1 MTGTSAEP
9 ELLSAVNDGL
19 DPDKEPEWSK
29 SAFLFLVSLIEC
41 LPYVGYKWGFLMKR
55 FVSLALVF
63 SMLALGCYNTYRIP
77 TSQLET
83 LQSPPEQGD
92 SVTVTDEKGEQ
103 VVVKD
108 DSRVFVESDGGKR
121 YPITPFNF
129 KLTESQLVA
138 SDRDY
143 ILARD
148 GLKDGGEIE
157 LVSTWKWALGITG
170 GVVLAGAIIGLIAWA
185 ATTSGGESGT
195 P

>member
-1 MTGTSAEP
+1 
-9 ELLSAVNDGL
+9 
-19 DPDKEPEWSK
+19 
-29 SAFLFLVSLIEC
+29 
-41 LPYVGYKWGFLMKR
+41 MKR

-92 SVTVTDEKGEQ
+92 SITVTDEKGEQ

-108 DSRVFVESDGGKR
+108 DSRLFVESDGGKR

-185 ATTSGGESGT
+185 ATTSGGEESGT

>member
-1 MTGTSAEP
+1 
-9 ELLSAVNDGL
+9 
-19 DPDKEPEWSK
+19 
-29 SAFLFLVSLIEC
+29 
-41 LPYVGYKWGFLMKR
+41 MKR
-55 FVSLALVF
+55 LVSLALVF

-77 TSQLET
+77 TSQLEA
-83 LQSPPEQGD
+83 LQAPPEQGD
-92 SVTVTDEKGEQ
+92 SITVTDEKGQQ
-103 VVVKD
+103 VQVKD
-108 DSRVFVESDGGKR
+108 DSRLFVESDGGKR

-170 GVVLAGAIIGLIAWA
+170 GVVLAGALIGLIAWA